1 MKDVL
6 PAHSRARRRLRSEQ
20 CSPLQDRIGDG
31 MTTASQGVKRTKQRN
46 QASQARLF
54 GLVSRVREL
63 GLLIVLLLIVLIVGI
78 QAPRFLSIDNFEQI
92 LLSVAILA
100 IVAVGETLVVL
111 TRNVDLSVGAVAC
124 ITAFVIA
131 SFFKELPHSNLL
143 LGILL
148 GVALGLVLGM
158 VNGLIVSFGRVP
170 AIVATLGTLY
180 AYRGLVFIV
189 ASNTTSQIN
198 ASDVPSSYL
207 ALATTQIFGIP
218 TLILIA
224 AAIAVLVGY
233 FLHASHTGRQLYA
246 VGSNPEAANMIGM
259 RRDWLVFAAFA
270 TSGLLCGLAGVLW
283 GARFA
288 TVDATDATGL
298 ELQVIAAV
306 VVGGVN
312 IFGGSG
318 TILGAML
325 GAIVLGTLVN
335 ALNILN
341 ISQFWLQALYGA
353 AIIGA
358 VVLDAFIIRWL
369 QRTIL
374 SRRKKV

>member
-1 MKDVL
+1 MTTTGQEVK
-6 PAHSRARRRLRSEQ
+6 PAKQHSRV
-20 CSPLQDRIGDG
+20 G
-31 MTTASQGVKRTKQRN
+31 
-46 QASQARLF
+46 QARLY
-54 GLVSRVREL
+54 GQISRVREL
-63 GLLIVLLLIVLIVGI
+63 SLLIVLLLIVLIVGI
-78 QAPRFLSIDNFEQI
+78 QAPRFLGFGNFEQI

-111 TRNVDLSVGAVAC
+111 TRNVDLSVGSMVG
-124 ITAFVIA
+124 ITAFVTA
-131 SFFKELPHSNLL
+131 YFFKQLPHINLL

-148 GVALGLVLGM
+148 GCALGLVLGM

-180 AYRGLVFIV
+180 IYRGLVFIFS
-189 ASNTTSQIN
+189 ANTTSQVN
-198 ASDVPSSYL
+198 AYDVPSDYL

-218 TLILIA
+218 ALILIA
-224 AAIAVLVGY
+224 AVIAVIVGY
-233 FLHASHTGRQLYA
+233 FLHASQSGRQLYA
-246 VGSNPEAANMIGM
+246 IGSNPEAANIIGI

-270 TSGLLCGLAGVLW
+270 ASGLLCGLAGVLW

-288 TVDATDATGL
+288 TVDATAATGL

-318 TILGAML
+318 TILGAVL
-325 GAIVLGTLVN
+325 GAIVLGTLQN

-358 VVLDAFIIRWL
+358 VVLDAFITRWV
-369 QRTIL
+369 QRTLL
-374 SRRKKV
+374 SRRKKT

>member
-1 MKDVL
+1 
-6 PAHSRARRRLRSEQ
+6 
-20 CSPLQDRIGDG
+20 
-31 MTTASQGVKRTKQRN
+31 MTTTGQEVEPAKQR
-46 QASQARLF
+46 SRVGQARLP
-54 GLVSRVREL
+54 GQVSRVREL
-63 GLLIVLLLIVLIVGI
+63 GLLIVLFFIVLIVGI

-111 TRNVDLSVGAVAC
+111 TRNVDLSVGSMVG
-124 ITAFVIA
+124 ITAFVTA
-131 SFFKELPHSNLL
+131 YFFKQLPHSNLL

-148 GVALGLVLGM
+148 GCALGLVLGI

-180 AYRGLVFIV
+180 VYRALVFIF
-189 ASNTTSQIN
+189 AANTTTQVN
-198 ASDVPSSYL
+198 ASDVPASYL

-218 TLILIA
+218 ALILIA
-224 AAIAVLVGY
+224 AVVAVIVGY
-233 FLHASHTGRQLYA
+233 FLHASQSGRQLYA
-246 VGSNPEAANMIGM
+246 VGSNPDAANMIGI
-259 RRDWLVFAAFA
+259 RRDRLVFAVFA
-270 TSGLLCGLAGVLW
+270 ASGLLCGLAGVLW

-318 TILGAML
+318 TILGAVL
-325 GAIVLGTLVN
+325 GAIVLGTLQN

-341 ISQFWLQALYGA
+341 ISQFWLQAMYGA

-358 VVLDAFIIRWL
+358 VVLDAFITRWV

-374 SRRKKV
+374 SRRKKA

>member
-1 MKDVL
+1 
-6 PAHSRARRRLRSEQ
+6 
-20 CSPLQDRIGDG
+20 
-31 MTTASQGVKRTKQRN
+31 MTTTSQEVERAKQRRHVN
-46 QASQARLF
+46 QVRLL
-54 GLVSRVREL
+54 GLISRVREL
-63 GLLIVLLLIVLIVGI
+63 GLLMVLLLILLLVDI
-78 QAPRFLSIDNFEQI
+78 QAPRFLSIDNLEQI

-111 TRNVDLSVGAVAC
+111 TRNVDLSVGSIVGM
-124 ITAFVIA
+124 TAFVTAYI
-131 SFFKELPHSNLL
+131 FKELPGINLL

-148 GVALGLVLGM
+148 GCVLGLVLGL

-189 ASNTTSQIN
+189 ASHTTSQVN
-198 ASDVPSSYL
+198 ASDVPTSYL
-207 ALATTQIFGIP
+207 ALATTQILGIP

-224 AAIAVLVGY
+224 AIIAVIVGY
-233 FLHASHTGRQLYA
+233 FLHASHLGRQLYA
-246 VGSNPEAANMIGM
+246 VGSNPDAADVIGI
-259 RRDWLVFAAFA
+259 RRDRLVFGAFA
-270 TSGLLCGLAGVLW
+270 ASGLLCGLAGVLW
-283 GARFA
+283 GARYA
-288 TVDATDATGL
+288 TVDATNATGL

-318 TILGAML
+318 TILGAVL
-325 GAIVLGTLVN
+325 GAIVLGTLEN

-353 AIIGA
+353 AILGA
-358 VVLDAFIIRWL
+358 VVLDALVTRWL

-374 SRRKKV
+374 SRRKRV

>member
-1 MKDVL
+1 
-6 PAHSRARRRLRSEQ
+6 
-20 CSPLQDRIGDG
+20 
-31 MTTASQGVKRTKQRN
+31 MTTTSSEVESAKQRS
-46 QASQARLF
+46 QIGQARLL

-63 GLLIVLLLIVLIVGI
+63 GLLIVLLLLILIVSV
-78 QAPRFLSIDNFEQI
+78 QAPRFLSIDNFVQI

-100 IVAVGETLVVL
+100 IVAIGETLVVL
-111 TRNVDLSVGAVAC
+111 TRNVDLSVGSIVGLTAF
-124 ITAFVIA
+124 ITAY
-131 SFFKELPHSNLL
+131 FFKELPQSNLL

-148 GVALGLVLGM
+148 GCALGLGLGM

-180 AYRGLVFIV
+180 AYRGLVFIF

-207 ALATTQIFGIP
+207 ALTTTQIFGIP

-224 AAIAVLVGY
+224 VVIAVIVGY
-233 FLHASHTGRQLYA
+233 FLHASHIGRQLYA
-246 VGSNPEAANMIGM
+246 VGSNPEAATMIGI
-259 RRDWLVFAAFA
+259 RREWLVFAAFA
-270 TSGLLCGLAGVLW
+270 ASGLLCGLAGVLW

-288 TVDATDATGL
+288 TVDATNATGL
-298 ELQVIAAV
+298 ELAVIAAV

-325 GAIVLGTLVN
+325 GAIVLGTLEN

-341 ISQFWLQALYGA
+341 VSQFWLQALYGA

-358 VVLDAFIIRWL
+358 VVLDAFITRWV
-369 QRTIL
+369 QRAIL
-374 SRRKKV
+374 SRRKKA

>member
-1 MKDVL
+1 
-6 PAHSRARRRLRSEQ
+6 
-20 CSPLQDRIGDG
+20 
-31 MTTASQGVKRTKQRN
+31 MTTTSQDVERGRKRSQM
-46 QASQARLF
+46 SQACLL
-54 GLVSRVREL
+54 GQVSRVREL
-63 GLLIVLLLIVLIVGI
+63 GLLIVLLLIILIVSI

-92 LLSVAILA
+92 LLSIAILV

-111 TRNVDLSVGAVAC
+111 TRNVDLSVGSMVGF
-124 ITAFVIA
+124 TAFVTA
-131 SFFKELPHSNLL
+131 YFFKQLPDSNLL

-148 GVALGLVLGM
+148 GCALGLALGM

-170 AIVATLGTLY
+170 AIVSTLGTLY

-189 ASNTTSQIN
+189 ASNTTTQIN
-198 ASDVPSSYL
+198 ASDVPASYL

-218 TLILIA
+218 ALILIA
-224 AAIAVLVGY
+224 AAIAIIVGY
-233 FLHASHTGRQLYA
+233 FLHASPAGRQLYA
-246 VGSNPEAANMIGM
+246 VGSNPEAASMIGLH
-259 RRDWLVFAAFA
+259 RDWLVFAAFA
-270 TSGLLCGLAGVLW
+270 ASGLLCGLAGVLW

-288 TVDATDATGL
+288 TVNATNATGL

-318 TILGAML
+318 TILGAVL
-325 GAIVLGTLVN
+325 GAIVLGTLQN

-341 ISQFWLQALYGA
+341 ISQFWLQAIYGA
-353 AIIGA
+353 AIIAA
-358 VVLDAFIIRWL
+358 VVLDAFITRWL

-374 SRRKKV
+374 SGRKKA

>member
-1 MKDVL
+1 
-6 PAHSRARRRLRSEQ
+6 
-20 CSPLQDRIGDG
+20 
-31 MTTASQGVKRTKQRN
+31 MTTTSQDQERTKQHG
-46 QASQARLF
+46 QVSQARLL
-54 GLVSRVREL
+54 GLVNRVREL
-63 GLLIVLLLIVLIVGI
+63 GLLIVLLLIILIVGI

-100 IVAVGETLVVL
+100 IAAVGETLVVL
-111 TRNVDLSVGAVAC
+111 TRNVDLSVGSMVGV
-124 ITAFVIA
+124 TAFVTA
-131 SFFKELPHSNLL
+131 YFFKQLPGSNLL

-148 GVALGLVLGM
+148 GCALGLVLGM

-180 AYRGLVFIV
+180 VYRGLIFIFS
-189 ASNTTSQIN
+189 SNTTSQVN
-198 ASDVPSSYL
+198 ASDVPISYL

-218 TLILIA
+218 ALILIA
-224 AAIAVLVGY
+224 AVIAIIVGY
-233 FLHASHTGRQLYA
+233 FLHASQSGRQLYA
-246 VGSNPEAANMIGM
+246 VGSNPDAANMIGIP
-259 RRDWLVFAAFA
+259 RDWLVFGAFA
-270 TSGLLCGLAGVLW
+270 ASGLLCGLAGVLW

-288 TVDATDATGL
+288 TVDATAATGL

-318 TILGAML
+318 TILGVML
-325 GAIVLGTLVN
+325 GAIVLGTLQN

-341 ISQFWLQALYGA
+341 ISQFWLLALYGA
-353 AIIGA
+353 VIIGA
-358 VVLDAFIIRWL
+358 VVLDAFITRWV

-374 SRRKKV
+374 SRRKKA

>member
-1 MKDVL
+1 
-6 PAHSRARRRLRSEQ
+6 
-20 CSPLQDRIGDG
+20 
-31 MTTASQGVKRTKQRN
+31 MTTTSQEVERAKQSS
-46 QASQARLF
+46 QVSQARLL
-54 GLVSRVREL
+54 GRVSRVREL
-63 GLLIVLLLIVLIVGI
+63 GLLIVLLLIILVVGI

-92 LLSVAILA
+92 LLSIAILA

-111 TRNVDLSVGAVAC
+111 TRNVDLSVGSMVG
-124 ITAFVIA
+124 ITAFVTA
-131 SFFKELPHSNLL
+131 YFFKELPGINLL

-148 GVALGLVLGM
+148 GCALGLILGI
-158 VNGLIVSFGRVP
+158 VNGSIISFGRVP

-180 AYRGLVFIV
+180 VYRGLVFIV
-189 ASNTTSQIN
+189 SANTTSQIN

-207 ALATTQIFGIP
+207 ALATTQIFGLP
-218 TLILIA
+218 ALILIG
-224 AAIAVLVGY
+224 AAIAVIVGY
-233 FLHASHTGRQLYA
+233 FLHASHIGRQLYA
-246 VGSNPEAANMIGM
+246 VGSNPDAANMIGI

-270 TSGLLCGLAGVLW
+270 ASGLLCGLAGVLW

-318 TILGAML
+318 TILGAVL
-325 GAIVLGTLVN
+325 GAIVLGTLQN

-341 ISQFWLQALYGA
+341 ISQFWLQAIYGA
-353 AIIGA
+353 AIILA
-358 VVLDAFIIRWL
+358 VVLDAFITRWL
-369 QRTIL
+369 QRTL
-374 SRRKKV
+374 VSKRKKV

>member
-1 MKDVL
+1 
-6 PAHSRARRRLRSEQ
+6 
-20 CSPLQDRIGDG
+20 
-31 MTTASQGVKRTKQRN
+31 MTTTSQEVKRAKQSS
-46 QASQARLF
+46 QAGQARLL

-63 GLLIVLLLIVLIVGI
+63 GLLIVLLLIVLTVGV

-111 TRNVDLSVGAVAC
+111 TRNVDLSVGSMVGL
-124 ITAFVIA
+124 TAFVTA
-131 SFFKELPHSNLL
+131 YFFKELPLSNLL
-143 LGILL
+143 IGILL
-148 GVALGLVLGM
+148 GCALGLVLGM

-224 AAIAVLVGY
+224 AAIAVIVGY

-246 VGSNPEAANMIGM
+246 VGSNPEAANMIGI
-259 RRDWLVFAAFA
+259 RRDWLVFAAFSA
-270 TSGLLCGLAGVLW
+270 SGLFCGLAGVLW

-288 TVDATDATGL
+288 TVDATNASGL

-358 VVLDAFIIRWL
+358 VVLDAFIIRWV

>member
-1 MKDVL
+1 
-6 PAHSRARRRLRSEQ
+6 
-20 CSPLQDRIGDG
+20 
-31 MTTASQGVKRTKQRN
+31 MTTTSSEVELAKQR
-46 QASQARLF
+46 SQIGQTRLL

-63 GLLIVLLLIVLIVGI
+63 GLLIVLLLLILIVGV
-78 QAPRFLSIDNFEQI
+78 QAPRFLSIDNFVQI

-111 TRNVDLSVGAVAC
+111 ARNVDLSVGSIVGL
-124 ITAFVIA
+124 TAFVTA
-131 SFFKELPHSNLL
+131 YFFKELPHSNLL

-148 GVALGLVLGM
+148 GCALGLVLGIL
-158 VNGLIVSFGRVP
+158 NGLIVSFGRVP

-224 AAIAVLVGY
+224 VVIAVIVGY
-233 FLHASHTGRQLYA
+233 FLHASHIGRQLYA
-246 VGSNPEAANMIGM
+246 VGSNPEAATMIGI
-259 RRDWLVFAAFA
+259 RREWLVFAAFA
-270 TSGLLCGLAGVLW
+270 ASGLLCGLAGVLW

-288 TVDATDATGL
+288 TVDATNATGL
-298 ELQVIAAV
+298 ELAVIAAV

-325 GAIVLGTLVN
+325 GAIVLGTLEN

-341 ISQFWLQALYGA
+341 VSQFWLQALYGA

-358 VVLDAFIIRWL
+358 VVLDAFITRWV
-369 QRTIL
+369 QRAIL
-374 SRRKKV
+374 SRRKKA

>member
-1 MKDVL
+1 
-6 PAHSRARRRLRSEQ
+6 
-20 CSPLQDRIGDG
+20 
-31 MTTASQGVKRTKQRN
+31 MTAASQEVERAKQRS
-46 QASQARLF
+46 QAGQARLL
-54 GLVSRVREL
+54 GLVNRVREL

-111 TRNVDLSVGAVAC
+111 TRNVDLSVGSVVGL
-124 ITAFVIA
+124 TAFVTA
-131 SFFKELPHSNLL
+131 YFFKELPGSNLL

-148 GVALGLVLGM
+148 GCALGLVLGM

-224 AAIAVLVGY
+224 GVIAVIVGY
-233 FLHASHTGRQLYA
+233 FLHASQTGRQLYA
-246 VGSNPEAANMIGM
+246 VGSNPEAANIIGI

-270 TSGLLCGLAGVLW
+270 ASGLLCGLAGVLW
-283 GARFA
+283 GARFG
-288 TVDATDATGL
+288 TVDSTNATGL
-298 ELQVIAAV
+298 ELAVIAAV

-318 TILGAML
+318 TILGVML
-325 GAIVLGTLVN
+325 GAIVLGTLQN
-335 ALNILN
+335 ALNILSV
-341 ISQFWLQALYGA
+341 SQFWLQALYGA

-358 VVLDAFIIRWL
+358 VVLDAFITRWV

-374 SRRKKV
+374 SRRKKA

>member
-1 MKDVL
+1 
-6 PAHSRARRRLRSEQ
+6 
-20 CSPLQDRIGDG
+20 
-31 MTTASQGVKRTKQRN
+31 MTTTGQEVEPAKKRIRVG
-46 QASQARLF
+46 QARLP
-54 GLVSRVREL
+54 GQVSRLREL
-63 GLLIVLLLIVLIVGI
+63 GLLIVLLFIVLIVGI
-78 QAPRFLSIDNFEQI
+78 QAPRFLRVDNFEQI

-111 TRNVDLSVGAVAC
+111 TRNVDLSVGSMVG
-124 ITAFVIA
+124 ITAFVTA
-131 SFFKELPHSNLL
+131 YFFKQLPGVNLL

-148 GVALGLVLGM
+148 GCALGLVLGI

-180 AYRGLVFIV
+180 IYRALVFIF
-189 ASNTTSQIN
+189 AANTTTQVN
-198 ASDVPSSYL
+198 ASDVPSGYL
-207 ALATTQIFGIP
+207 ALATTQILGIP
-218 TLILIA
+218 ALILIA
-224 AAIAVLVGY
+224 AVIAVIVGY
-233 FLHASHTGRQLYA
+233 FLHASQSGRQLYA
-246 VGSNPEAANMIGM
+246 VGSNPDAANMIGI
-259 RRDWLVFAAFA
+259 RRDRLVFAVFA
-270 TSGLLCGLAGVLW
+270 ASGLLCGLAGVLW

-318 TILGAML
+318 TILGAVL
-325 GAIVLGTLVN
+325 GAIVLGTLQN

-358 VVLDAFIIRWL
+358 VVLDAFITRWVR
-369 QRTIL
+369 RTLL
-374 SRRKKV
+374 SRRKKG